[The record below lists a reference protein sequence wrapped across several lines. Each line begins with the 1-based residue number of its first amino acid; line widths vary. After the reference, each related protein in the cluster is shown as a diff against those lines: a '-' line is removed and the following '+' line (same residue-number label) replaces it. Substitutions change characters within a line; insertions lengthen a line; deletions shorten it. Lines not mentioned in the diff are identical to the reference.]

1 VATLTGHDSVDPPN
15 PVPDVGSHIVVLD
28 DDKKEEVDAEKI
40 LDRERMARAMEITM
54 TIGAS

>member
-1 VATLTGHDSVDPPN
+1 LTGHDSVDPPN